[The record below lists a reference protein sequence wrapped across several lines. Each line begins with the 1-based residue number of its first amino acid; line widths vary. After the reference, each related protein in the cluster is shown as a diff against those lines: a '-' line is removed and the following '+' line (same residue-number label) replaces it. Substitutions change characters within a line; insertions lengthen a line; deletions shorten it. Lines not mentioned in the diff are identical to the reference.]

1 MRKTLLLAFIC
12 VMLQAGAS
20 GFFEDTA
27 DQIVVSGQAVA
38 YGSEPHTYLAI
49 RTDDAVFRV
58 DKRSEDILQTLD
70 SYMYEFVL
78 ESVEGNKESAGLYT
92 VVSYTRIE

>member
-1 MRKTLLLAFIC
+1 MRKTVFVVYIC
-12 VMLQAGAS
+12 MIFQAAALG
-20 GFFEDTA
+20 GFEDAA
-27 DQIVVSGQAVA
+27 DQIIISGQAVA

-49 RTDDAVFRV
+49 RSDDAVYRV

-78 ESVEGNKESAGLYT
+78 EPVKGNKEAAGLYT